1 MRVKKTSK
9 SDRDCQCKCAF
20 SSPTMTMLLKSLV
33 IISAVAA
40 ATAAQTACQDE
51 ASCEAAASLL
61 PDLPSF
67 RVLATQTKGC
77 FEKGGT
83 VYWSSGGTP
92 EENSKDAPGQQVRIY
107 CDDGIDEDAEATTT
121 FATATG
127 VQSTE
132 GSVGATATGVQ
143 STEGSVEATISSS
156 ITVAATE
163 AAAEVGS
170 SDENPFELTVEVD
183 EVVAVG
189 EPVLGD
195 EEGDVGAAPPAKE
208 PAPST
213 RSAAD
218 GRPSRFS
225 ANCLVLG
232 SLWLSLAVLYC

>member
-1 MRVKKTSK
+1 
-9 SDRDCQCKCAF
+9 
-20 SSPTMTMLLKSLV
+20 MTMLLKSLV
-33 IISAVAA
+33 ILSAVAA

-127 VQSTE
+127 VQSTTF
-132 GSVGATATGVQ
+132 ATVVDNFTFGTA
-143 STEGSVEATISSS
+143 
-156 ITVAATE
+156 AATE

-170 SDENPFELTVEVD
+170 SDEIPFELTVEVD
-183 EVVAVG
+183 EV
-189 EPVLGD
+189 
-195 EEGDVGAAPPAKE
+195 EGDVGAAPPAKE

>member
-1 MRVKKTSK
+1 
-9 SDRDCQCKCAF
+9 
-20 SSPTMTMLLKSLV
+20 MTMLLKSLV
-33 IISAVAA
+33 ILSAVAA

-127 VQSTE
+127 IQSTE
-132 GSVGATATGVQ
+132 GSVGATATGLQ
-143 STEGSVEATISSS
+143 STTFATVVDNF
-156 ITVAATE
+156 TFGTAAATE

-170 SDENPFELTVEVD
+170 SDEIPFELTVEVD
-183 EVVAVG
+183 EV
-189 EPVLGD
+189 
-195 EEGDVGAAPPAKE
+195 EGDVGAAPPAKE